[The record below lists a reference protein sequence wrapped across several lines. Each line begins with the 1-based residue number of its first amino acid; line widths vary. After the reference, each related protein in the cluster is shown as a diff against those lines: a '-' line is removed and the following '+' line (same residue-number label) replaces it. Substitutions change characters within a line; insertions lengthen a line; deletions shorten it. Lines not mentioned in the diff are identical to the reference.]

1 MLTALPLK
9 KTILL
14 VFLSLFWLSCS
25 SSEENQDT
33 SSQNNNSTS
42 QVIPAVEAV
51 QARYGSLPLVE
62 RFSGNVRSENQV
74 PLFPQISAKIEAVF
88 VENGMYVEKG
98 TKLVQLED
106 EQFRQQLVQAEAGH
120 NINKARLK
128 QAEASLAELTSRF
141 NRTKQLADKDLSSD
155 VELEQIQAQL
165 TSAEAD
171 VELAKA
177 QVVQSE
183 SLVKERQET
192 LKRTIIT
199 APISGTIGQRNA
211 QVGMQVSNNT
221 ELFMIGDLSKLR
233 VEIVLTESMLNKISI
248 GQTALIMVEDYQ
260 GNDQIITANLSR
272 ISPFLNEIT
281 RSTEAEIDVENTNGW
296 LKPGMFVP
304 VDILFGESEQATL
317 IPVSAIYTDPTSGI
331 EGVYV
336 ASSLGSE
343 IEPANDANSGNALDP
358 LTEPTQMQFKVIDV
372 RARGRMEVGVNGL
385 ESGQWVVTLG
395 QDLLGEGR
403 EQARVRTTSWNK
415 VVELQ
420 KLQREDLLKDALRRS
435 TNKKTDTL

>member
-1 MLTALPLK
+1 MK
-9 KTILL
+9 SNSILFF
-14 VFLSLFWLSCS
+14 FLAIIFASCS
-25 SSEENQDT
+25 SSEENETT
-33 SSQNNNSTS
+33 SRQSNA
-42 QVIPAVEAV
+42 VIPAVEAV

-74 PLFPQISAKIEAVF
+74 PLFPQISAKIEAVY

-98 TKLVQLED
+98 EKLAQLED
-106 EQFRQQLVQAEAGH
+106 EQFQQQLVQAEAGL

-141 NRTKQLADKDLSSD
+141 NRTKQLADKELSSD

-183 SLVKERQET
+183 SLVKERQEN
-192 LKRTIIT
+192 LRRTTIT

-211 QVGMQVSNNT
+211 QIGMQVSTNT
-221 ELFMIGDLSKLR
+221 QLFMLGDLTKLR

-248 GQTALIMVEDYQ
+248 GQTAQIMVEDYQ
-260 GNDQIITANLSR
+260 GNDQLISAKLSR
-272 ISPFLNEIT
+272 ISPFLNEVT
-281 RSTEAEIDVENTNGW
+281 RSTEAEIDVNNTNGW

-317 IPVSAIYTDPTSGI
+317 IPVSAIYTDPTSGV
-331 EGVYV
+331 EGVFV

-343 IEPANDANSGNALDP
+343 IVPANDAETNSTLEP
-358 LTEPTQMQFKVIDV
+358 LTEPTPMQFKVIDV

-420 KLQREDLLKDALRRS
+420 ELQREDLLKDALRKTTDLQDS
-435 TNKKTDTL
+435 TL

>member
-1 MLTALPLK
+1 MKLK
-9 KTILL
+9 KITAFIFA
-14 VFLSLFWLSCS
+14 VLFFASCGS
-25 SSEENQDT
+25 SPDENA
-33 SSQNNNSTS
+33 NSTRQS
-42 QVIPAVEAV
+42 NTVIPAVEAV

-74 PLFPQISAKIEAVF
+74 PLFPQISAKVEAVF

-98 TKLVQLED
+98 QKLAQLED
-106 EQFRQQLVQAEAGH
+106 EQFQQQLIQAEAGL

-128 QAEASLAELTSRF
+128 QAEASLSELASRF
-141 NRTKQLADKDLSSD
+141 KRTKQLADKELSSD
-155 VELEQIQAQL
+155 VEVEQLQAQL

-177 QVVQSE
+177 QVAQSE
-183 SLVKERQET
+183 SLVKERKDN
-192 LKRTIIT
+192 LKRTTIS

-211 QVGMQVSNNT
+211 QVGMQVSTNT
-221 ELFMIGDLSKLR
+221 QLFMIGDLTKLR
-233 VEIVLTESMLNKISI
+233 VEIVLTESMLNKIAI
-248 GQTALIMVEDYQ
+248 GQTAQIMVEDYQ
-260 GNDQIITANLSR
+260 GNDQIISAKLSR

-281 RSTEAEIDVENTNGW
+281 RSTEAEIDVENTGGW

-317 IPVSAIYTDPTSGI
+317 IPVSAIYTDPTSGA
-331 EGVYV
+331 EGVFV

-343 IEPANDANSGNALDP
+343 IEPANDADNSSILDP

-395 QDLLGEGR
+395 QNLLGEGR
-403 EQARVRTTSWNK
+403 EQARVRTTSWDK
-415 VVELQ
+415 VFELQ
-420 KLQREDLLKDALRRS
+420 QLQREDLLKDALRKS
-435 TNKKTDTL
+435 TNLKNSTL